1 MNYEYR
7 IVNCL
12 GHLNMATA
20 INDIIGEEEGWK
32 VHSFQA
38 SDVEDVQ
45 VGLNIETIRV
55 TRFIIL
61 FERPG
66 PGIGPLLGPKAV

>member
-1 MNYEYR
+1 MIEYR

-12 GHLNMATA
+12 GHHNMATA
-20 INDIIGEEEGWK
+20 INDVLGEQERWT
-32 VHSFQA
+32 VHSFVA

-55 TRFIIL
+55 TRFIVL
-61 FERPG
+61 FERPA
-66 PGIGPLLGPKAV
+66 PPIGPLLGPRPA